1 MQDGEREEEI
11 DEKIDKP
18 ENEEDQ
24 NIDLETY
31 MKEMDILS
39 EDFSDLSDFD
49 IEELQDIKEAIEEVS
64 RGKLE
69 GEISEDQTEEA
80 AVSEEISI
88 EDSELKAYLNEREQL
103 SQDFT
108 DIQELDLDELRDMK
122 EAITTIRSE
131 TEKVDSIEKPEHPIS
146 EGLEQKIRLE
156 LEKRKEIQKKKEVT
170 VEDFQNYI
178 KDKREK
184 IWYHSLYHLVFGTE
198 DHSASKEELY
208 DFLKE
213 VTSKSPFDDIPQQQF
228 YFGLGYLLRLK
239 LYDKDIIRYKGGKF
253 KINVNVDTLKRILE
267 ENGEPISRRPI
278 IPKDEQDKMISDFLK
293 DDFEDI

>member
-11 DEKIDKP
+11 DEKIDKS

-24 NIDLETY
+24 NIALETY
-31 MKEMDILS
+31 MKEMDMLS

-49 IEELQDIKEAIEEVS
+49 IEELQDIKEAIEEVR
-64 RGKLE
+64 RGKMKE
-69 GEISEDQTEEA
+69 EISEDQTEEA

-88 EDSELKAYLNEREQL
+88 EDSELMAYLDEREQL

-108 DIQELDLDELRDMK
+108 DIQELDLDELKDMK
-122 EAITTIRSE
+122 EAIATIKSE
-131 TEKVDSIEKPEHPIS
+131 TENIEAIEKSEHPIS

-198 DHSASKEELY
+198 DHSALKEGLY
-208 DFLKE
+208 DILKE
-213 VTSKSPFDDIPQQQF
+213 TTSKSPFDDIPQQQF

-253 KINVNVDTLKRILE
+253 KININVDTLKRILE

>member
-1 MQDGEREEEI
+1 MQNGEREEEI
-11 DEKIDKP
+11 DEKIDKS

-24 NIDLETY
+24 NIALETY
-31 MKEMDILS
+31 MKEMDMLS

-49 IEELQDIKEAIEEVS
+49 IEELQDIKEAIEEVR
-64 RGKLE
+64 RGKMKE
-69 GEISEDQTEEA
+69 EISEDQTEEA

-88 EDSELKAYLNEREQL
+88 EDSELIAYLDEREQL

-122 EAITTIRSE
+122 EAIATIKSE
-131 TEKVDSIEKPEHPIS
+131 TENIEAIEKSEHPIS

-198 DHSASKEELY
+198 DHSALKEGLY
-208 DFLKE
+208 DILKE

-228 YFGLGYLLRLK
+228 YFGLVYLLRLK
-239 LYDKDIIRYKGGKF
+239 LHDKDIIRYKGGKF

-278 IPKDEQDKMISDFLK
+278 IPKDERDKMISDFLK

>member
-11 DEKIDKP
+11 DEKIDKS

-24 NIDLETY
+24 NIALETY
-31 MKEMDILS
+31 MKEMDMLS

-49 IEELQDIKEAIEEVS
+49 IEELQDIKEAIEEVR
-64 RGKLE
+64 RGKMKE
-69 GEISEDQTEEA
+69 EISEDQTEEA

-88 EDSELKAYLNEREQL
+88 EDSELMAYLDEREQL

-122 EAITTIRSE
+122 EAIATIKSE
-131 TEKVDSIEKPEHPIS
+131 TENIEAIEKSEHPIS

-156 LEKRKEIQKKKEVT
+156 LEKRKEIHKKKEVT

-184 IWYHSLYHLVFGTE
+184 IWYHSLYHLVFGAE
-198 DHSASKEELY
+198 DHSALKEELY
-208 DFLKE
+208 DILKE
-213 VTSKSPFDDIPQQQF
+213 TTSRSPFDDIPQQQF

>member
-1 MQDGEREEEI
+1 MSDEEQNEKNNKKFDESEDEEEQ
-11 DEKIDKP
+11 DTGLKA
-18 ENEEDQ
+18 
-24 NIDLETY
+24 Y

-39 EDFSDLSDFD
+39 EDFSDLSDLD
-49 IEELQDIKEAIEEVS
+49 MEELQDIKEAIEEVR

-88 EDSELKAYLNEREQL
+88 EDSELMAYLKEREQL

-122 EAITTIRSE
+122 EAIATIRSDA
-131 TEKVDSIEKPEHPIS
+131 EKVDSIEKPEHHIS

-198 DHSASKEELY
+198 DHSALKEELY

-213 VTSKSPFDDIPQQQF
+213 VISKSPFDDIPQQQF

-293 DDFEDI
+293 DDFNDI

>member
-11 DEKIDKP
+11 DEKIDKS

-24 NIDLETY
+24 SLDLETY
-31 MKEMDILS
+31 MKEMDMLS

-49 IEELQDIKEAIEEVS
+49 IEELQDIKEAIEEVR
-64 RGKLE
+64 RGKMKE
-69 GEISEDQTEEA
+69 EISEDQTEEA

-88 EDSELKAYLNEREQL
+88 EDSELIAYLDEREQL

-122 EAITTIRSE
+122 EAIATIRSE
-131 TEKVDSIEKPEHPIS
+131 TEKVDSIEKSEHPIS

-198 DHSASKEELY
+198 DHSALKEELY
-208 DFLKE
+208 DILKE
-213 VTSKSPFDDIPQQQF
+213 TTSKSPFDDIPQQQF

>member
-1 MQDGEREEEI
+1 MQNGEREEEI
-11 DEKIDKP
+11 DEKIDKS

-24 NIDLETY
+24 SIALETY
-31 MKEMDILS
+31 MKEMDMLS

-49 IEELQDIKEAIEEVS
+49 IEELQDIKEAIEEVR
-64 RGKLE
+64 RGKMKE
-69 GEISEDQTEEA
+69 EISEDQTEEA

-88 EDSELKAYLNEREQL
+88 EDSELRAYLDEREQL

-122 EAITTIRSE
+122 EAIATIKSE
-131 TEKVDSIEKPEHPIS
+131 TENIESIEKSEHPIS

-198 DHSASKEELY
+198 DHSALKEGLY
-208 DFLKE
+208 DILKE
-213 VTSKSPFDDIPQQQF
+213 TTSRSPFDDIPQQQF

-239 LYDKDIIRYKGGKF
+239 LHDKDIIRYKGGKF

>member
-11 DEKIDKP
+11 DEKIDKS
-18 ENEEDQ
+18 EIEEDQ
-24 NIDLETY
+24 SKALETY
-31 MKEMDILS
+31 MKEMDMLS

-49 IEELQDIKEAIEEVS
+49 IEELQDIKEAIEEVR

-69 GEISEDQTEEA
+69 GEISEDLTEEA

-88 EDSELKAYLNEREQL
+88 EDSEVMAYLKEREQL

-122 EAITTIRSE
+122 EAITTIKSE
-131 TEKVDSIEKPEHPIS
+131 TEKVDSVEKPEHHIS

-198 DHSASKEELY
+198 DHSVLKEGLY
-208 DFLKE
+208 DILKE
-213 VTSKSPFDDIPQQQF
+213 TTSKSPFDDIPQQQF

-239 LYDKDIIRYKGGKF
+239 LYDKDIIRYKKGKF
-253 KINVNVDTLKRILE
+253 KINVNVDTLKIILE

-278 IPKDEQDKMISDFLK
+278 IPKDEQEKMISDFLK

>member
-39 EDFSDLSDFD
+39 GDFSDLSDFD
-49 IEELQDIKEAIEEVS
+49 IEELQDIKEAIEEVR

-88 EDSELKAYLNEREQL
+88 EDSELKAYLDEREQL

-122 EAITTIRSE
+122 EAIATIKSE
-131 TEKVDSIEKPEHPIS
+131 TEKVDSIEKPKHPIS

-184 IWYHSLYHLVFGTE
+184 IWYHSLYHLVLGTE
-198 DHSASKEELY
+198 DHSALKEELY
-208 DFLKE
+208 DILKE
-213 VTSKSPFDDIPQQQF
+213 TTSKSPFDDIPQQQF